1 MPTDIQDAL
10 ATLASAQQGLASTGA
25 ATAASALARASL
37 AETISTFELDLQRVA
52 ADAAARLAEL
62 DTREQQL
69 AFNLGRLAKVAG
81 KAPAGVVAGGALAI
95 EVAAVEAEV
104 LAALGVDAA
113 GLAALQATAAG
124 LDDDLTTDVDAAMT
138 AVEDAASEHQDAL
151 EDEEE
156 AAAILREVEEELA
169 ALGAAI
175 DSRYSEALELLAEA
189 RLALAAGDDGLAFVA
204 WNDAR
209 RALASLA
216 GTALDVDVDQLAAAS
231 LHQGTI
237 DGGAT
242 PLGSQATAQWQ
253 AARVA
258 YEAAVEVTVEK
269 HIALVNARLAL
280 AQALAAQ
287 EVAMATRDEDLAAA
301 IEAEVAGGG
310 P

>member
-138 AVEDAASEHQDAL
+138 AVEEFLTS
-151 EDEEE
+151 
-156 AAAILREVEEELA
+156 
-169 ALGAAI
+169 
-175 DSRYSEALELLAEA
+175 
-189 RLALAAGDDGLAFVA
+189 
-204 WNDAR
+204 
-209 RALASLA
+209 
-216 GTALDVDVDQLAAAS
+216 
-231 LHQGTI
+231 
-237 DGGAT
+237 
-242 PLGSQATAQWQ
+242 AQ
-253 AARVA
+253 
-258 YEAAVEVTVEK
+258 
-269 HIALVNARLAL
+269 
-280 AQALAAQ
+280 
-287 EVAMATRDEDLAAA
+287 
-301 IEAEVAGGG
+301 
-310 P
+310 